1 MKRVKFACLEQTIYF
16 LLKDDIPKDIATQDV
31 KKELEDYKQQL
42 RQKNKKYKV
51 IEENIQPD
59 GSIIFKIKKQ
69 YNNYDCGEY
78 LN

>member
-59 GSIIFKIKKQ
+59 GSIILKIKKQ